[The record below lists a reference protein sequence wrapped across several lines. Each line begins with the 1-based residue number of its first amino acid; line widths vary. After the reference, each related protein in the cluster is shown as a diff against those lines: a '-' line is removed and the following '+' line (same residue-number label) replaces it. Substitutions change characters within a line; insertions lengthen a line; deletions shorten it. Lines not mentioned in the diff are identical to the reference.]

1 MFAYTLRRLLQ
12 MIPALIGIVVITFIL
27 SRVLPGDPAIVMAGE
42 QATDDV
48 IAKIRMDMGLDK
60 PLIVQFF
67 SYVGQLLQGNLGFAY
82 HTGHTVLSDFGTRFP
97 ATIELTLASV
107 IIAICVAIPVGIIAA
122 TRKESFVDHISRV
135 FSLIGACVP
144 IFWLGL
150 LFIYIFY
157 SILGW
162 APAPMGRISGDLN
175 PPTHI
180 TGLYVV
186 DSLMTGDMVA
196 LKSSLAHLLLPAIC
210 LSTGTMAI
218 VARMT
223 RSSMLEVIGQD
234 YVRTARAKGLSE
246 TAVVGKHSLINA
258 LIPTLTVLGLQF
270 GGLLGGAVITETIFS
285 WPGVGGYV
293 TDSILAADYAPI
305 QAFTLVSAI
314 LFSFINL
321 AVDLVYGLIDPR
333 IRYE

>member
-1 MFAYTLRRLLQ
+1 

-60 PLIVQFF
+60 PLFVQFF

-82 HTGHTVLSDFGTRFP
+82 HTGHTVLSDFAIRFP

-122 TRKESFVDHISRV
+122 TRKESFIDHISRV

>member
-1 MFAYTLRRLLQ
+1 
-12 MIPALIGIVVITFIL
+12 
-27 SRVLPGDPAIVMAGE
+27 
-42 QATDDV
+42 
-48 IAKIRMDMGLDK
+48 
-60 PLIVQFF
+60 
-67 SYVGQLLQGNLGFAY
+67 
-82 HTGHTVLSDFGTRFP
+82 
-97 ATIELTLASV
+97 
-107 IIAICVAIPVGIIAA
+107 
-122 TRKESFVDHISRV
+122 
-135 FSLIGACVP
+135 
-144 IFWLGL
+144 
-150 LFIYIFY
+150 
-157 SILGW
+157 
-162 APAPMGRISGDLN
+162 
-175 PPTHI
+175 
-180 TGLYVV
+180 
-186 DSLMTGDMVA
+186 
-196 LKSSLAHLLLPAIC
+196 
-210 LSTGTMAI
+210 MAI

-246 TAVVGKHSLINA
+246 TAVVGKHALINA

-285 WPGVGGYV
+285 WPGVGVYV

>member
-1 MFAYTLRRLLQ
+1 
-12 MIPALIGIVVITFIL
+12 
-27 SRVLPGDPAIVMAGE
+27 
-42 QATDDV
+42 
-48 IAKIRMDMGLDK
+48 
-60 PLIVQFF
+60 
-67 SYVGQLLQGNLGFAY
+67 LLQGNLGFAY
-82 HTGHTVLSDFGTRFP
+82 HTGHTVLSDFATRFP

-122 TRKESFVDHISRV
+122 TRKESFMDHISRV

>member
-1 MFAYTLRRLLQ
+1 

-60 PLIVQFF
+60 PLFVQFF

-82 HTGHTVLSDFGTRFP
+82 HTGHTVLSDFAIRFP

-122 TRKESFVDHISRV
+122 TRKESFIDHISRV

-196 LKSSLAHLLLPAIC
+196 LKSSFAHLLLPAIC